1 MKKELTAA
9 LLAASMLL
17 MTGCVSSKPISSVTI
32 PAETTTEATAETTAE
47 TTTEATTTTT
57 EATTTTTEAT
67 TTAETTTES
76 KKLHMTIDEVVNAI
90 IKESNCGFKLDQL
103 SNPKSKEFFEK
114 PMLKKQKKIGIL
126 NHRTVSYFYED
137 MKHYDNSIT
146 VIVDIYEF
154 DMESKQYKAIKEN
167 KGFKAYQVL
176 GYGKKAAA
184 DKIDCIASA
193 VNKQFVVYI
202 QGSTGNNDNQE
213 EKAPFKISQASKAY
227 YAFKNLK

>member
-17 MTGCVSSKPISSVTI
+17 MTGCVSTKPISSVTI
-32 PAETTTEATAETTAE
+32 PTEETTVETTTE

-57 EATTTTTEAT
+57 ETTTT
-67 TTAETTTES
+67 TTAETTQES
-76 KKLHMTIDEVVNAI
+76 EKLQMTIDEVVKAI
-90 IKESNCGFKLDQL
+90 IKESNCGFKLDPL
-103 SNPKSKEFFEK
+103 SNPKSKEYFEK

>member
-32 PAETTTEATAETTAE
+32 PASETTVEITE

-67 TTAETTTES
+67 TTSETTTES
-76 KKLHMTIDEVVNAI
+76 KKLQMTIDEVVKAI

>member
-32 PAETTTEATAETTAE
+32 STEETTVETTTETTTEAT
-47 TTTEATTTTT
+47 TTTTT
-57 EATTTTTEAT
+57 EATTTTT
-67 TTAETTTES
+67 AETTPEQES
-76 KKLHMTIDEVVNAI
+76 EKLNMTIDEVVKAI
-90 IKESNCGFKLDQL
+90 IKESNCGFKLDPL

-193 VNKQFVVYI
+193 VNKQYVVYI
-202 QGSTGNNDNQE
+202 QGSTGNNDNKE
-213 EKAPFKISQASKAY
+213 EKAPFKNSQASKDY

>member
-17 MTGCVSSKPISSVTI
+17 MTGCVSTKPISSVTV
-32 PAETTTEATAETTAE
+32 PAETTTETTVVTTTE
-47 TTTEATTTTT
+47 TTTEATTTTTT
-57 EATTTTTEAT
+57 EATTTTT
-67 TTAETTTES
+67 AETTPETES
-76 KKLHMTIDEVVNAI
+76 EKLQMTIDEVVKAI

>member
-17 MTGCVSSKPISSVTI
+17 MTGCVSTKPISSVTVSTE
-32 PAETTTEATAETTAE
+32 ETTEPTTEAT
-47 TTTEATTTTT
+47 TTTTT
-57 EATTTTTEAT
+57 EATTTTAEATTT
-67 TTAETTTES
+67 TTAETTPEAES
-76 KKLHMTIDEVVNAI
+76 KKLQMTIDEVVKAI
-90 IKESNCGFKLDQL
+90 IKESNCGFTLDPL

-176 GYGKKAAA
+176 GYGKKAAV

-193 VNKQFVVYI
+193 VNKQYVVYI

>member
-32 PAETTTEATAETTAE
+32 STEETTVETTTETTTEAT
-47 TTTEATTTTT
+47 TTTTT
-57 EATTTTTEAT
+57 EATTTTT
-67 TTAETTTES
+67 AETTPEQES
-76 KKLHMTIDEVVNAI
+76 EKLNMTIDEVVKAI
-90 IKESNCGFKLDQL
+90 IKESNCGFKLDPL

-193 VNKQFVVYI
+193 VNKQYVVYI

>member
-9 LLAASMLL
+9 LLAASMFL
-17 MTGCVSSKPISSVTI
+17 MTGCVSTKPISSVTI
-32 PAETTTEATAETTAE
+32 PTEETTVETKTE

-57 EATTTTTEAT
+57 ETTTT
-67 TTAETTTES
+67 TTAETTPEQES
-76 KKLHMTIDEVVNAI
+76 EKLNMTIDEVVKAI
-90 IKESNCGFKLDQL
+90 IKESNCGFKLDPL

-193 VNKQFVVYI
+193 VNKQYVVYI

>member
-17 MTGCVSSKPISSVTI
+17 MTGCVSTKPISSVTI
-32 PAETTTEATAETTAE
+32 STEDTTVETTTE

-57 EATTTTTEAT
+57 TEATTITTEATT

-76 KKLHMTIDEVVNAI
+76 KRLQMTIDEVVKAI
-90 IKESNCGFKLDQL
+90 IKESNCGFTLDPL
-103 SNPKSKEFFEK
+103 SNPKSKEYFEK